1 MTVRSRTTLA
11 LLGGIALGVAVTMTG
26 TVLADRDATAPNRAD
41 LVATRAAAAR
51 RQLSPLEGVS
61 VEDAARLSE
70 ILQRVRI
77 EYVDEVDDHALM
89 ENAVRGLVSGLDRYS
104 AYLDRDEYDEIRLS
118 TSGSYPGIGVEVA
131 PEDDGITVP
140 RPIADSPADRAGLRS
155 GDVIVRIDD
164 QPVQSDVDAAID
176 QMRGPAG
183 TQVKLSVRRSGAPQ
197 VVDLALER
205 AQVEVHS
212 VAAESLESG
221 YGYLRI
227 SSFSDTTA
235 QDVTRALGNL
245 LAARQGAGL
254 KGLVIDLRNNPGGVL
269 DSAVEVADAFLDSG
283 VIVTADGRTPD
294 ARFRMDAT
302 PGEMAAG
309 ARIAVLVNGGSA
321 SAAEILAGALK
332 DNGRAVLVGR
342 RTYGKGSVQ
351 TVIPLAD
358 GRALKLTTSHYATPS
373 GATIDQRGIDPD
385 VESQGPDEP
394 QGEPRL
400 DAEVRQALRVLKS
413 GVPTPGPHLVAAAA
427 PAVTTPTAVAAVA
440 PAAAR

>member
-11 LLGGIALGVAVTMTG
+11 LLGGVALGVAATMTG
-26 TVLADRDATAPNRAD
+26 TVLAERDN
-41 LVATRAAAAR
+41 AAAPVAVAHPARAPVPVQSQDGLPWQEAR
-51 RQLSPLEGVS
+51 RL
-61 VEDAARLSE
+61 AE
-70 ILQRVRI
+70 ILERVKL
-77 EYVDEVDDHALM
+77 EYVDPVDDHQLM
-89 ENAVRGLVSGLDRYS
+89 ENAVRGLVSGLDPYS
-104 AYLDRDEYDEIRLS
+104 AYLDRDEYNEIRVS

-131 PEDDGITVP
+131 PEQDGIKVL
-140 RPIADSPADRAGLRS
+140 RPIADSPAERAGLRS

-164 QPVQSDVDAAID
+164 SPVQSDVDAAID

-183 TQVKLSVRRSGAPQ
+183 TQVKLSVRRPGAEQ

-212 VAAESLESG
+212 VSAALLEPG

-227 SSFSDTTA
+227 TSFSDTTA
-235 QDVTRALGNL
+235 QDVTRALTNL
-245 LAARQGAGL
+245 LATRRGVALR
-254 KGLVIDLRNNPGGVL
+254 GLVIDLRNNPGGVL

-283 VIVTADGRTPD
+283 TIVTADGRTPD

-302 PGEMAAG
+302 PGELVAG

-321 SAAEILAGALK
+321 SAAEILAGALR

-373 GATIDQRGIDPD
+373 GAKIDQHGIDPD
-385 VESQGPDEP
+385 LEVQGPDEP
-394 QGEPRL
+394 PD
-400 DAEVRQALRVLKS
+400 DAATDPEVRQALRALKS
-413 GVPTPGPHLVAAAA
+413 GVPAATPHLVARSQ
-427 PAVTTPTAVAAVA
+427 TAS
-440 PAAAR
+440 R

>member
-11 LLGGIALGVAVTMTG
+11 LLGGIALGVAASMTG
-26 TVLADRDATAPNRAD
+26 TVLADRDPSPRDDVVQGRA
-41 LVATRAAAAR
+41 ARAAAAAHA
-51 RQLSPLEGVS
+51 SGVDGMPW
-61 VEDAARLSE
+61 EDARRLAE
-70 ILQRVRI
+70 ILERVKL

-89 ENAVRGLVSGLDRYS
+89 ENAVRGLVSGLDPYS
-104 AYLDRDEYDEIRLS
+104 AYLDREEYDEIRLS

-131 PEDDGITVP
+131 AEQDGIKVL
-140 RPIADSPADRAGLRS
+140 RPIADSPADRAGLKT

-164 QPVQSDVDAAID
+164 APVQADVDAAID

-183 TQVKLSVRRSGAPQ
+183 TQVKLSVRRPGAPQ

-212 VAAESLESG
+212 VASQGLEPG
-221 YGYLRI
+221 FGYLRI
-227 SSFSDTTA
+227 TSFSDTTA
-235 QDVTRALGNL
+235 QDVTRAVSNL
-245 LAARQGAGL
+245 LAQQQDAPLR
-254 KGLVIDLRNNPGGVL
+254 GLVIDLRNNPGGVL
-269 DSAVEVADAFLDSG
+269 DSAVEVADAFLASG

-302 PGEMAAG
+302 PGELVAG
-309 ARIAVLVNGGSA
+309 TRIAVLVNGGSA

-358 GRALKLTTSHYATPS
+358 GRALKLTTSHYSTPS
-373 GATIDQRGIDPD
+373 GAMIDQRGIDPD
-385 VESQGPDEP
+385 LLVEGPDEP
-394 QGEPRL
+394 PADPRR
-400 DAEVRQALRVLKS
+400 DVEVRQALQALKS
-413 GVPTPGPHLVAAAA
+413 GVPAAGSRLARTAAAS
-427 PAVTTPTAVAAVA
+427 
-440 PAAAR
+440 R

>member
-11 LLGGIALGVAVTMTG
+11 LLGGIALGVAASMTG
-26 TVLADRDATAPNRAD
+26 TVLADRDPAPHDEVVRGRAALAT
-41 LVATRAAAAR
+41 AAAR
-51 RQLSPLEGVS
+51 QSGVDGMPW
-61 VEDAARLSE
+61 EDARRLAE
-70 ILQRVRI
+70 ILERVKL
-77 EYVDEVDDHALM
+77 EYVDEVDDHELM
-89 ENAVRGLVSGLDRYS
+89 ENAVRGLVSGLDPYS

-131 PEDDGITVP
+131 AEQDGIKVL
-140 RPIADSPADRAGLRS
+140 RPIADSPADRAGLRT

-164 QPVQSDVDAAID
+164 APVLADVDAAID

-183 TQVKLSVRRSGAPQ
+183 TQVKLSVRRPGAPQ

-212 VAAESLESG
+212 VSSQRLDAG
-221 YGYLRI
+221 FGYLRI
-227 SSFSDTTA
+227 VSFSDTTA
-235 QDVTRALGNL
+235 QDVTRAVTNL
-245 LAARQGAGL
+245 LAQQGDEPL

-269 DSAVEVADAFLDSG
+269 DSAVEVADAFLASG

-302 PGEMAAG
+302 PGELLAG

-358 GRALKLTTSHYATPS
+358 GRALKLTTSHYSTPS
-373 GATIDQRGIDPD
+373 GAMIDQRGIDPD
-385 VESQGPDEP
+385 LLVEGPDEP
-394 QGEPRL
+394 PADPRR
-400 DAEVRQALRVLKS
+400 DGEVRQALQALKS
-413 GVPTPGPHLVAAAA
+413 GVPAAGARLARTAAAS
-427 PAVTTPTAVAAVA
+427 
-440 PAAAR
+440 R

>member
-1 MTVRSRTTLA
+1 MTVRSRTSLA
-11 LLGGIALGVAVTMTG
+11 LLGGIALGVAASMTG
-26 TVLADRDATAPNRAD
+26 TVLADRDPSPRDD
-41 LVATRAAAAR
+41 LVQGRAARAAAVVHPSAVDGMPWEDAR
-51 RQLSPLEGVS
+51 RL
-61 VEDAARLSE
+61 AE
-70 ILQRVRI
+70 ILERVKL

-89 ENAVRGLVSGLDRYS
+89 ENAVRGLVSGLDPYS

-131 PEDDGITVP
+131 AEQDGIKVL
-140 RPIADSPADRAGLRS
+140 RPIADSPADRAGLKT

-164 QPVQSDVDAAID
+164 APVQADVDAAID

-183 TQVKLSVRRSGAPQ
+183 TQVKLSVRRPGAEQ

-212 VAAESLESG
+212 VSSQGLEPG
-221 YGYLRI
+221 FGYLRI
-227 SSFSDTTA
+227 TTFSDTTA
-235 QDVTRALGNL
+235 QDVTRAVSNL
-245 LAARQGAGL
+245 LAQQQDAPLR
-254 KGLVIDLRNNPGGVL
+254 GLVIDLRNNPGGVL
-269 DSAVEVADAFLDSG
+269 DSAVEVADAFLASG

-302 PGEMAAG
+302 PGELLAG
-309 ARIAVLVNGGSA
+309 TRIAVLVNGGSA

-358 GRALKLTTSHYATPS
+358 GRALKLTTSHYSTPS
-373 GATIDQRGIDPD
+373 GAMIDQRGIDPD
-385 VESQGPDEP
+385 LLVEGPDEP
-394 QGEPRL
+394 PADPRR
-400 DAEVRQALRVLKS
+400 DGEVRQALQALKS
-413 GVPTPGPHLVAAAA
+413 GVPAAGARLARTAAA
-427 PAVTTPTAVAAVA
+427 T
-440 PAAAR
+440 R

>member
-11 LLGGIALGVAVTMTG
+11 LLGGIALGVAATMTG
-26 TVLADRDATAPNRAD
+26 TVLAERDN
-41 LVATRAAAAR
+41 AAAPVAVARPARLPIPAQSQDGLPWQEAR
-51 RQLSPLEGVS
+51 RL
-61 VEDAARLSE
+61 AE
-70 ILQRVRI
+70 ILERVKL
-77 EYVDEVDDHALM
+77 EYVDPVDDHQLM
-89 ENAVRGLVSGLDRYS
+89 ENAVRGLVSGLDPYS
-104 AYLDRDEYDEIRLS
+104 AYLDRDEYNEIRVS

-131 PEDDGITVP
+131 PEQDGIKVL
-140 RPIADSPADRAGLRS
+140 RPIADSPAERAGLRS

-164 QPVQSDVDAAID
+164 SPVQSDVDAAID

-183 TQVKLSVRRSGAPQ
+183 TQVKLSVRRPGAEQ

-212 VAAESLESG
+212 VSAALLEPG

-227 SSFSDTTA
+227 TSFSDTTA
-235 QDVTRALGNL
+235 QDVTRALTNL
-245 LAARQGAGL
+245 LATRRGVALR
-254 KGLVIDLRNNPGGVL
+254 GLVIDLRNNPGGVL

-283 VIVTADGRTPD
+283 TIVTADGRTPD

-302 PGEMAAG
+302 PGELVAG

-321 SAAEILAGALK
+321 SAAEILAGALR

-373 GATIDQRGIDPD
+373 GAKIDQHGIDPD
-385 VESQGPDEP
+385 LEVQGPDEP
-394 QGEPRL
+394 PD
-400 DAEVRQALRVLKS
+400 DAATDPEVRQALRALKS
-413 GVPTPGPHLVAAAA
+413 GVPAATPHLVARSQ
-427 PAVTTPTAVAAVA
+427 TAS
-440 PAAAR
+440 R

>member
-11 LLGGIALGVAVTMTG
+11 LLGGISLGVAATMTG
-26 TVLADRDATAPNRAD
+26 TVLADRDPALREQVVQDRAALAT
-41 LVATRAAAAR
+41 AAAAVHDAMI
-51 RQLSPLEGVS
+51 EGMPR
-61 VEDAARLSE
+61 EDARRLAE
-70 ILQRVRI
+70 ILERVKL
-77 EYVDEVDDHALM
+77 EYVDEVDDHELM
-89 ENAVRGLVSGLDRYS
+89 DNAARGLVASLDPYS

-131 PEDDGITVP
+131 AEQDGIKVL
-140 RPIADSPADRAGLRS
+140 RPIADSPADRAGLRT

-164 QPVQSDVDAAID
+164 APVQADVDAAID

-183 TQVKLSVRRSGAPQ
+183 TQVKLSVRRAGVQS

-212 VAAESLESG
+212 VSAENLDG
-221 YGYLRI
+221 GFGYLRI
-227 SSFSDTTA
+227 VSFSDTTA
-235 QDVTRALGNL
+235 QDVTRAISNL
-245 LAARQGAGL
+245 LAQRQGASL

-269 DSAVEVADAFLDSG
+269 DSAVEVADEFLAAG
-283 VIVTADGRTPD
+283 TIVTADGRTPD

-302 PGEMAAG
+302 PGELLAG
-309 ARIAVLVNGGSA
+309 TRIAVLVNGGSA

-373 GATIDQRGIDPD
+373 GAKIDQRGIDPD
-385 VESQGPDEP
+385 VLVDGPDEP
-394 QGEPRL
+394 PADPQRDP
-400 DAEVRQALRVLKS
+400 EVRRALQALKT
-413 GVPTPGPHLVAAAA
+413 GVPAAGARLARTAAAS
-427 PAVTTPTAVAAVA
+427 
-440 PAAAR
+440 R

>member
-11 LLGGIALGVAVTMTG
+11 LLGGVALGVAATMTG
-26 TVLADRDATAPNRAD
+26 TVLAERDGAAAP
-41 LVATRAAAAR
+41 VVAAAAHVAR
-51 RQLSPLEGVS
+51 SS
-61 VEDAARLSE
+61 VPPRSIDGMPWEDAHRLAE
-70 ILQRVRI
+70 ILERVKL
-77 EYVDEVDDHALM
+77 EYVDEVDDHRLM
-89 ENAVRGLVSGLDRYS
+89 ENAVRGLVSGLDPYS
-104 AYLDRDEYDEIRLS
+104 AYLDRDEYNEIRVS

-131 PEDDGITVP
+131 PEQDGIKVL
-140 RPIADSPADRAGLRS
+140 RPIADSPAERAGLRS

-164 QPVQSDVDAAID
+164 SPVQSDVDAAID

-183 TQVKLSVRRSGAPQ
+183 TQVKLSVRRAGEPQQ
-197 VVDLALER
+197 VVDVALER

-212 VAAESLESG
+212 VTAAPLEPG

-227 SSFSDTTA
+227 TSFSDTTA

-245 LAARQGAGL
+245 LAARHGAGL
-254 KGLVIDLRNNPGGVL
+254 RGLVVDLRSNPGGVL

-302 PGEMAAG
+302 PGELVAG
-309 ARIAVLVNGGSA
+309 TRIAVLVNGGSA
-321 SAAEILAGALK
+321 SAAEILAGALR

-373 GATIDQRGIDPD
+373 GAKIDQHGIDPD
-385 VESQGPDEP
+385 LEVQGPDEP
-394 QGEPRL
+394 PD
-400 DAEVRQALRVLKS
+400 DAASDPEVRQALRVLKT
-413 GVPTPGPHLVAAAA
+413 GVPAASPHL
-427 PAVTTPTAVAAVA
+427 PARAQTAS
-440 PAAAR
+440 R

>member
-1 MTVRSRTTLA
+1 MTVRSRTTFA
-11 LLGGIALGVAVTMTG
+11 LLGGIALGAAVTMTG
-26 TVLADRDATAPNRAD
+26 TVLAERDPAPRAEV
-41 LVATRAAAAR
+41 VASRAAAAQR
-51 RQLSPLEGVS
+51 AIAPLAGVPF
-61 VEDAARLSE
+61 EDAHRLAE
-70 ILQRVRI
+70 ILDRVRV
-77 EYVDEVDDHALM
+77 EYVDEVDDHTLM
-89 ENAVRGLVSGLDRYS
+89 DNAVRGLVSGLDPYS

-118 TSGSYPGIGVEVA
+118 TSGTYPGIGVEVA
-131 PEDDGITVP
+131 PEAEGIKVL
-140 RPIADSPADRAGLRS
+140 RPIADSPAERAGLRS

-164 QPVQSDVDAAID
+164 APVQSDVDAAID

-183 TQVKLSVRRSGAPQ
+183 TQVKLSVRRPGAPQ

-212 VAAESLESG
+212 VSAESLEPG

-227 SSFSDTTA
+227 TTFSDTTA
-235 QDVTRALGNL
+235 QDVTRAVSNL
-245 LAARQGAGL
+245 LRTRPGAGL
-254 KGLVIDLRNNPGGVL
+254 AGLVIDLRNNPGGVL

-302 PGEMAAG
+302 PGELLAG

-373 GATIDQRGIDPD
+373 GAKIDQRGIDPD
-385 VESQGPDEP
+385 LVVQGPDEP
-394 QGEPRL
+394 PGEVAA
-400 DAEVRQALRVLKS
+400 DAEVRQALQALKT
-413 GVPTPGPHLVAAAA
+413 GR
-427 PAVTTPTAVAAVA
+427 
-440 PAAAR
+440 PAASPRLVTATAAR